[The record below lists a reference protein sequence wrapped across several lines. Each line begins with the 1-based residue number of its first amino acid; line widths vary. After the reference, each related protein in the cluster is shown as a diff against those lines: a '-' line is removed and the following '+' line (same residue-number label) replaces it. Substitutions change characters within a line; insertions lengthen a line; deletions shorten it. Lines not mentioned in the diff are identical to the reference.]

1 MPLWARL
8 RSFRR
13 SVFNRS
19 EMERNMSDELD
30 FHLARR
36 ADDLIAQRGL
46 APDEAMR
53 IARLEFGSVEK
64 YKEEARESLGLTGV
78 DDVRGDLRC
87 AFRSFRRSKGFAA
100 AVIATLALGIGANT
114 AIFSLV
120 DEALFR
126 LLPVRQ
132 PDRLVLLDCSRLRR
146 RSRRRS
152 CSASGRRFERRA
164 SIPLWR

>member
-1 MPLWARL
+1 AVSPRASGPPRHRVGHLRQQPQSQVLSPHGGRPAASARRNGSVASHGARDEHGARRPGGVMPLWARL

-36 ADDLIAQRGL
+36 ADDLIAERGL
-46 APDEAMR
+46 APDEARR

-78 DDVRGDLRC
+78 DDVRGDLRY
-87 AFRSFRRSKGFAA
+87 AFRS
-100 AVIATLALGIGANT
+100 
-114 AIFSLV
+114 
-120 DEALFR
+120 
-126 LLPVRQ
+126 
-132 PDRLVLLDCSRLRR
+132 
-146 RSRRRS
+146 
-152 CSASGRRFERRA
+152 
-164 SIPLWR
+164 